1 MRTGHKKIEGT
12 LLVIVIIY
20 SYLYA
25 IDFEKRVKL
34 KTNKKIF
41 IDKFILNII
50 FTSMYNL
57 LNKKIFWIN
66 FLMYVDV

>member
-1 MRTGHKKIEGT
+1 MRRGHKKIEGT